1 MNILV
6 IDDEKSIRFSLKL
19 MLSKLENTIVFDAK
33 SGEEGLEILKS
44 YNIDLAIIDIKLPGI
59 DGIEVLKQIN
69 RLKFSTLVIMITYLS
84 EVRLAVKAMKMG
96 AHDYYTKPFSLEEI
110 KKEII
115 NIMELINVKRKV
127 SEKSSDISGLVG
139 QSEEITRIKHMID
152 KITSK
157 GLKTNVLI
165 TGESG
170 TGKEV
175 VANLIH
181 KKMHENKPLVAL
193 NCAAIPKSLQ
203 ESELFG
209 YEKGAFT
216 EAKNKKVGL
225 IEKSNGG
232 TLFLDEIGDMDLSL
246 QSKLLRVIE
255 QRKYRRIGG
264 TTNISFDS
272 TIIAATNKDLK
283 EEIKFGSFRK
293 DLFYRLNV
301 MPIHIPPLRDRKD
314 DIPYLIDYFIENY
327 NKKTNEKIT
336 GISKDALDALCEY
349 RWHGNVR
356 ELKNIIERMAILNN
370 NIDNKITY
378 SDLPKDIFETEN
390 KYEHSNLYEAEKK
403 AIFISLKKNN
413 YNITHTANELGI
425 TRTTL
430 RNKMKKY
437 EINKD

>member
-44 YNIDLAIIDIKLPGI
+44 NNIDLAIIDIKLPGI

-115 NIMELINVKRKV
+115 NIMELINIKRKV

-139 QSEEITRIKHMID
+139 QSEEITRIKHIID

-264 TTNISFDS
+264 TENISFDS

-336 GISKDALDALCEY
+336 GISKEALDALCEY

-370 NIDNKITY
+370 NINNKIKY

-390 KYEHSNLYEAEKK
+390 KYENSNLYEAEKK

-413 YNITHTANELGI
+413 YNITHTANDLGI